1 MELTPDQVLAKLQP
15 WFPGEGGRVLY
26 ELTREGFRLRADLAG
41 GDGGDLVGVA
51 FAPLGT
57 VTVTAALDWLVSNT
71 SAPVTSVNGQT
82 GDVVL
87 AAADIGA
94 EAAFSKGDLIAGDG
108 VTLTGTL
115 TGRLVGS
122 GNVTITATGGG
133 TWGSI
138 TGTLADQADLQ
149 AALDAKA
156 DTAHAHVSTDVGD
169 STAAGR
175 ALLTAASAAAQR
187 SALGL
192 GTAAVANIGTSGA
205 AVPQLNAANM
215 WSGPQTFSTITY
227 GGITQAVVQ
236 QGTSTGQ
243 LAVWNHATA
252 RWEPGSVSGGGIE
265 WSIVSVD
272 TTMAT
277 GTAYLVD
284 CSGGTRNMTLPA
296 TITATDW
303 FIVAAWGG
311 SARVV
316 RNGHTIEDIG
326 AGNDLLVEAGET
338 AYLVARNSSQ
348 LRIV

>member
-1 MELTPDQVLAKLQP
+1 MTVRAVHTKVSTLADGPD
-15 WFPGEGGRVLY
+15 
-26 ELTREGFRLRADLAG
+26 ADLVRPSDWNADHTLYLAG
-41 GDGGDLVGVA
+41 PALVGRATSGDGAAVEI
-51 FAPLGT
+51 PLGAGLAF
-57 VTVTAALDWLVSNT
+57 VGGA
-71 SAPVTSVNGQT
+71 
-82 GDVVL
+82 L
-87 AAADIGA
+87 AA
-94 EAAFSKGDLIAGDG
+94 
-108 VTLTGTL
+108 T
-115 TGRLVGS
+115 
-122 GNVTITATGGG
+122 GG

-138 TGTLADQADLQ
+138 TGTLTDQADLQ

-156 DTAHAHVSTDVGD
+156 DTAHAHVSTDIGD

-296 TITATDW
+296 TISAADW

-338 AYLVARNSSQ
+338 AYLVARSSSQ